1 MSEEQVILV
10 LCTFPNAEQA
20 RQIGT
25 LVVERQ
31 LAACVNLVPGIES
44 IYEWEGK
51 VCLEAEVMGVFKTSA
66 ERFEALKDA
75 LVEVH
80 PYEVPEVVALPV
92 TKGSAPFL
100 DWVRRQCVQ

>member
-1 MSEEQVILV
+1 MSEQQVILV
-10 LCTFPNAEQA
+10 LCTFPDAEKA

-66 ERFEALKDA
+66 DRFEALMDA

-100 DWVRRQCVQ
+100 DWVRRQCGK